1 MKNFLEKLNWF
12 MDKAASLIMIN
23 MVVVITLQILM
34 RYIFDNP
41 LQWSEELARFS
52 YGWYCLF
59 GMALVTKDKTHLTV
73 SILIDRLSPRIQY
86 FFNLL
91 ALALMLV
98 FFVVVS
104 WSTLGLPK
112 VQGNIRAYSLGIPF
126 YVLHMSIIP
135 GFVVSAIY
143 TVYHL
148 YLEIWPERKR
158 I

>member
-1 MKNFLEKLNWF
+1 MKTFLEKLNWF

-34 RYIFDNP
+34 RYIFNRP

-59 GMALVTKDKTHLTV
+59 GIALVTKDKSHLAV
-73 SILIDRLSPRIQY
+73 SILTDRLSPRIRY
-86 FFNLL
+86 FLHLL
-91 ALALMLV
+91 ALALMLI

-104 WSTLGLPK
+104 WSTLDLPK

-143 TVYHL
+143 TLYHL

-158 I
+158 T